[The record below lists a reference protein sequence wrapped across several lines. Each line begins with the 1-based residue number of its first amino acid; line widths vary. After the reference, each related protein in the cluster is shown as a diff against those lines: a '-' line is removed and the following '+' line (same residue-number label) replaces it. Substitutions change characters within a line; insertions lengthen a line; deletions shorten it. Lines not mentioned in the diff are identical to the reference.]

1 VTESGSR
8 RGPLVVRILA
18 VVAIGGLAFGLR
30 WRALERLPIDYE
42 EPWCF
47 EAADGL
53 SEVLRSG
60 APGRLTETNPT
71 PEHPQLAK
79 LLLAAAMLP
88 AAESPP
94 SPSRGTVF
102 PGRPGLPEERLL
114 AARRSSAVLGTL
126 EVLLLA
132 WLHPLAGLL
141 LAIHT
146 YTVKFTSQA
155 QLEALP
161 AFTSLATVVAYL
173 RFRQTGGK
181 GWLGGSAVLLGLTA
195 AAKYVYAIVGLVI
208 LFDFAFELRSAVRGR
223 LAQVGGIGLWGLGAL
238 LVFFA
243 ATPYFWPDPFARL
256 TASVVYLTDFSTG
269 HLEVVKAAFPV
280 WQPLAWLTLY
290 IPNDAPELRP
300 YLVRIDPLI
309 TLLALVG
316 LVALWRR
323 ERIWVLW
330 LAIGLVFLLVW
341 QTKWPYYVLIVTA
354 PLCRAAAEGVG
365 VLVARPLAALRA
377 RRGAT

>member
-8 RGPLVVRILA
+8 RVSLVVRILA

-53 SEVLRSG
+53 AEVLRSG

-114 AARRSSAVLGTL
+114 AARRSSAVLGAL

-132 WLHPLAGLL
+132 WLNPLAGLL

-173 RFRQTGGK
+173 RFRQTGRK
-181 GWLGGSAVLLGLTA
+181 GWLIGSAVLLGLTA
-195 AAKYVYAIVGLVI
+195 AAKYVYAIVGIVI
-208 LFDFAFELRSAVRGR
+208 LFDFAFELRSAPRR
-223 LAQVGGIGLWGLGAL
+223 LARVGGIGLWGLGSL
-238 LVFFA
+238 LVFLA
-243 ATPYFWPDPFARL
+243 ATPYFWPDPFGRL

-280 WQPLAWLTLY
+280 WQPLAWLTIY
-290 IPNDAPELRP
+290 VPNDAPELRP
-300 YLVRIDPLI
+300 YLVRVDPLI
-309 TLLALVG
+309 TGLALVG

-330 LAIGLVFLLVW
+330 LVIGLVFLLVW

-354 PLCRAAAEGVG
+354 PLCMAAAEGIG
-365 VLVARPLAALRA
+365 VVVARPLAALRA

>member
-1 VTESGSR
+1 
-8 RGPLVVRILA
+8 VVRILA
-18 VVAIGGLAFGLR
+18 VVAIGCLAFGLR

-53 SEVLRSG
+53 AEVLRSG

-94 SPSRGTVF
+94 SPRRGSVF

-173 RFRQTGGK
+173 RFRQTGRK
-181 GWLGGSAVLLGLTA
+181 GWLIGSAVLLGLTA
-195 AAKYVYAIVGLVI
+195 AAKYVYAIVGVVI
-208 LFDFAFELRSAVRGR
+208 LFDFAFELRSAAKGR
-223 LAQVGGIGLWGLGAL
+223 LARIGGIGLWGVGSL

-243 ATPYFWPDPFARL
+243 ASPYLWPDPFGRL
-256 TASVVYLTDFSTG
+256 AASVVYLTDFSLG
-269 HLEVVKAAFPV
+269 DLEVVKAAFPV

-309 TLLALVG
+309 TGLALVG

-330 LAIGLVFLLVW
+330 LVIGLVFLLVW
-341 QTKWPYYVLIVTA
+341 KTKWPYYVLIVTA
-354 PLCRAAAEGVG
+354 PLCVAAATGIEQ
-365 VLVARPLAALRA
+365 LLAWPLAALRR